1 MTADDVAIAGES
13 TGGSIAFQNILLPS
27 AQKVDAES
35 VSLSDESA
43 SVRIGESKQLTATVK
58 PDNTTIKTLTWT
70 SSDETVATV
79 DENGLVT
86 AKKSGS
92 TVVTATTENGLKA
105 SCNILVPV
113 EAEKVTLDKT
123 SAVIGVGA
131 QLQLNATVSPE
142 NTTDKNVVWAS
153 SDPSVAT
160 VDENG
165 LVKAIAKG
173 EAKITASSSNGK
185 SAECA
190 VTVSVPVS
198 GVTLSETEKTL
209 DAGDSFQLTATI
221 LPADAGNKSVSW
233 SSSADNVAE
242 VDENGTVT
250 AKAAGTAV
258 ITVLTA
264 DGYKE
269 ATCTVTVKAPVVPVT
284 GISLNKDALTLDVG
298 GTETLKASLSPETAT
313 NKGVKWTSSDE
324 SIVKVSDKGVV
335 TAVKAGTAS
344 ITVTSEDGSF
354 SATCAVTVNGTE
366 KGGCGSTVAGVSTI
380 FGLAAAGIAVLLF
393 RKKAK

>member
-1 MTADDVAIAGES
+1 M
-13 TGGSIAFQNILLPS
+13 
-27 AQKVDAES
+27 
-35 VSLSDESA
+35 
-43 SVRIGESKQLTATVK
+43 
-58 PDNTTIKTLTWT
+58 
-70 SSDETVATV
+70 
-79 DENGLVT
+79 
-86 AKKSGS
+86 
-92 TVVTATTENGLKA
+92 
-105 SCNILVPV
+105 
-113 EAEKVTLDKT
+113 
-123 SAVIGVGA
+123 
-131 QLQLNATVSPE
+131 
-142 NTTDKNVVWAS
+142 
-153 SDPSVAT
+153 
-160 VDENG
+160 
-165 LVKAIAKG
+165 
-173 EAKITASSSNGK
+173 
-185 SAECA
+185 
-190 VTVSVPVS
+190 
-198 GVTLSETEKTL
+198 
-209 DAGDSFQLTATI
+209 
-221 LPADAGNKSVSW
+221 
-233 SSSADNVAE
+233 AE

-366 KGGCGSTVAGVSTI
+366 KGGCGSAVAGVSTI

>member
-86 AKKSGS
+86 GKKSGS

-113 EAEKVTLDKT
+113 EAETVTLDKT